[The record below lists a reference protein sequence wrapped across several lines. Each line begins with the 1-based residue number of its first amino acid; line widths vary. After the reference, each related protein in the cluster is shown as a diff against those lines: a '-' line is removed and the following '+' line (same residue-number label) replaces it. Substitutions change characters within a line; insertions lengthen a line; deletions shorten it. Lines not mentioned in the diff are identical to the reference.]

1 MQRYIFFKS
10 VTSVK
15 IVATSVLYGYIY
27 SDQVFL
33 KFFLLSIGLP

>member
-1 MQRYIFFKS
+1 MQRYIFVHFLKS

-15 IVATSVLYGYIY
+15 IVAASVLYDYIY

-33 KFFLLSIGLP
+33 LSIGLP